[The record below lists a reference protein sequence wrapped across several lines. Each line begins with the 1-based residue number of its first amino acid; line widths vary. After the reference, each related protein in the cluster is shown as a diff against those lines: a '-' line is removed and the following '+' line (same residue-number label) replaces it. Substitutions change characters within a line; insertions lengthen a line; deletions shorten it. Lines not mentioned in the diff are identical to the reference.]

1 MSLHRQR
8 AALRPRRSQWRAAAL
23 AVLLA
28 AGPVSAARGVTFI
41 EQAQRL
47 ERIYAALLDLRPGAA
62 PSAEEPPLELAL
74 EVVPVPAIDHRVGA
88 KTEPVRPPPLIPRL
102 RLRLHHNAA
111 DALGLMAGATY
122 EPPLT
127 LGGYTAQWLGGEGGL
142 AVTVRAIT
150 LAARVFALDAL
161 VTGPVTAPG
170 ARDEFSL
177 ATRGGDLRAGV
188 ALGGWRAYAGYGA
201 GRLEA
206 LLTVGTDGARIREN
220 GGYLY
225 RFGGVAYHGPRWS
238 GTLEQHTT
246 EDYLRHVILGVSW
259 RF

>member
-1 MSLHRQR
+1 M
-8 AALRPRRSQWRAAAL
+8 

-28 AGPVSAARGVTFI
+28 AGPASAACAVTFI

-47 ERIYAALLDLRPGAA
+47 ERIYAGLLDLRPGAA
-62 PSAEEPPLELAL
+62 PSAEAPPLELTL
-74 EVVPVPAIDHRVGA
+74 DVVPIPAIDHRVGA
-88 KTEPVRPPPLIPRL
+88 KAEPVRPPPLIPRP
-102 RLRLHHNAA
+102 RLRLHYNAA
-111 DALGLMAGATY
+111 DALVLMAGIAY

-127 LGGYTAQWLGGEGGL
+127 LGGYSAQWLGGETGL
-142 AVTVRAIT
+142 AVAARAIT
-150 LAARVFALDAL
+150 LAARVYALDAL

-188 ALGGWRAYAGYGA
+188 ALGRWRGYAGYGA

-206 LLTVGTDGARIREN
+206 RLTVGTDGARIREK

-238 GTLEQHTT
+238 CTLEQHVT
-246 EDYLRHVILGVSW
+246 EDYLRHVILGVAW